1 MEDSFYSEIY
11 DANHHAVEAEDKHG
25 ADGDE
30 SDDAALDVIERF

>member
-1 MEDSFYSEIY
+1 MEQLFYSEID
-11 DANHHAVEAEDKHG
+11 DANHYSVEAEDKHG